1 MHAILRKEGKNASR
15 CPYLHQ
21 QVQTPLVSLQHT
33 PSMQMAT
40 SASKFSVRLL
50 PKVFLTNTAKYG
62 WELSCND
69 FK

>member
-1 MHAILRKEGKNASR
+1 MPPSALICISKYMKTTGWI
-15 CPYLHQ
+15 
-21 QVQTPLVSLQHT
+21 SLQHT

-40 SASKFSVRLL
+40 SASKFNVRLL
-50 PKVFLTNTAKYG
+50 PKVFLTNTAKSG